1 MDVGGGSAS
10 DVEDEIDD
18 APIGEFLGFPVYDHR
33 RATDL
38 ALQQDNLKR
47 LQSKTRLSASDK
59 QLIALDK
66 AYGGML
72 KQKNSKNDFQNLAL
86 GLTFGGKYKDM
97 LALQRNCIALAKNN
111 PLLRL
116 NVKGMPTMM
125 GCQAVLCSLPM
136 AGQVPNWPRCPW
148 RCKAQPQ

>member
-1 MDVGGGSAS
+1 
-10 DVEDEIDD
+10 
-18 APIGEFLGFPVYDHR
+18 VYDHR
-33 RATDL
+33 RAIDL
-38 ALQQDNLKR
+38 ALQQDSLKR

-72 KQKNSKNDFQNLAL
+72 KQKNSKSDPQNLAL

-125 GCQAVLCSLPM
+125 GCQAVLFSLPM
-136 AGQVPNWPRCPW
+136 AGQVPKWSRCPW
-148 RCKAQPQ
+148 HCKAQPQ